1 LSLINQ
7 TYKAFVEAGV
17 DEREI
22 GIIQGNNEL
31 TDWSREVQI
40 CSIDTLARR
49 PKFPDA
55 DIIIFDEVHKR
66 SVVHERWMVH
76 NPDAW
81 FIGLSATPWAVGMDN
96 LWNEM
101 IIVSTV
107 KDLID
112 QKYLAPFKYYAPT
125 QPDLSGVKI
134 TAGDYQVDQ
143 LAERMSG
150 VELTAD
156 IVQQWLK
163 RGEWRPTFC
172 FAVNR
177 RHAAEIQHQFE
188 MANVPCGY
196 IDALTPVDEREA
208 LIEQLRRGD
217 IKVICNIGCLT
228 TGLDAPF
235 VSCLILARP
244 TKSEMLYCLDKDT
257 EILTSHGWKGMG
269 EVSVGDCAATLSNI
283 DTGEG
288 KWASIT
294 GVIQRDM
301 STNESWISYEA
312 PRANF
317 RVTDQHTMIY
327 AVGKPEQRKYKKAT
341 ALEMAN
347 EKGSVFMRTAVEMNQ
362 TGIPLTDDELYFIGI
377 MMTDGTWTSTS
388 GYISQSERH
397 PKIIEKIEKCLQ
409 SCGIGYGKRKINVE
423 NGVTNKDGYT
433 QRYDCWTFHMSAG
446 KPKPHKK
453 LGNSVFNNECKTK
466 TEYVAGITGYRHLLP
481 YLDKDF
487 SPALMS
493 MSKSQLLK
501 LIDGIW
507 DGDGSKKLGV
517 DYTPRSWEICSSNK
531 SFVDRLSALCAI
543 NGLTPHVRCENGPS
557 RNGRPIWIITITP
570 KDWRSCGGYSHK
582 ERETRPQ
589 IEVMP
594 PTKEKVWCVETET
607 GTIIT
612 RRKGKVTVM
621 GNCQIVGRVLRTHL
635 GKENAIIL
643 DHSSTGL
650 DLGRPDEIFYD
661 DFVTGPIAKAAKQE
675 RQKKE
680 KKPRLCPACQAVVTP
695 KAKVCECGFEFK
707 PAPSDIYVADGDL
720 SELGSKG
727 KIAKAT
733 YDEKQMWY
741 SGLLWIASERGYS
754 KGWSAHTYKKRFGV
768 WPRGLNEKPDY
779 PSQTVL
785 NFVRSKNIAF
795 AKNRDKSN
803 AQV

>member
-1 LSLINQ
+1 MHDLRPYQSKAIESLRTALINGRRPVLSSPTGSGKTRIASEIFALARAKNRRVAFCVPFLSLINQ
-7 TYKAFVEAGV
+7 TYKAFIEAGV

-22 GIIQGNNEL
+22 GIIQGNHEL

-55 DIIIFDEVHKR
+55 DIVIFDEVHKR

-81 FIGLSATPWAVGMDN
+81 FIGLSATPWSVGMDN

-244 TKSEMLYCLDKDT
+244 TKSEMLY
-257 EILTSHGWKGMG
+257 I
-269 EVSVGDCAATLSNI
+269 
-283 DTGEG
+283 
-288 KWASIT
+288 
-294 GVIQRDM
+294 
-301 STNESWISYEA
+301 
-312 PRANF
+312 
-317 RVTDQHTMIY
+317 
-327 AVGKPEQRKYKKAT
+327 
-341 ALEMAN
+341 
-347 EKGSVFMRTAVEMNQ
+347 
-362 TGIPLTDDELYFIGI
+362 
-377 MMTDGTWTSTS
+377 
-388 GYISQSERH
+388 
-397 PKIIEKIEKCLQ
+397 
-409 SCGIGYGKRKINVE
+409 
-423 NGVTNKDGYT
+423 
-433 QRYDCWTFHMSAG
+433 
-446 KPKPHKK
+446 
-453 LGNSVFNNECKTK
+453 
-466 TEYVAGITGYRHLLP
+466 
-481 YLDKDF
+481 
-487 SPALMS
+487 
-493 MSKSQLLK
+493 
-501 LIDGIW
+501 
-507 DGDGSKKLGV
+507 
-517 DYTPRSWEICSSNK
+517 
-531 SFVDRLSALCAI
+531 
-543 NGLTPHVRCENGPS
+543 
-557 RNGRPIWIITITP
+557 
-570 KDWRSCGGYSHK
+570 
-582 ERETRPQ
+582 
-589 IEVMP
+589 
-594 PTKEKVWCVETET
+594 
-607 GTIIT
+607 
-612 RRKGKVTVM
+612 
-621 GNCQIVGRVLRTHL
+621 QIVGRGLRTAL
-635 GKENAIIL
+635 GKDNCIIL

-661 DFVTGPIAKAAKQE
+661 DFVTGPIAKTAKQE